1 MPVKV
6 YDGTNWVTVAGDGQQ
21 GSAAT
26 SSSISTW
33 VKTAAGGETSVS
45 GTGDTG
51 YGTLAYTV
59 GQELVYLNGVL
70 LDRGDDYTATNG
82 TSITGLTALA
92 ANDVI
97 TVWTVN
103 SFSVANTY
111 TQAQSDS
118 RYPAKAGSVLQ
129 VLSTTKTDTF
139 SASITAGSN
148 SAVTGLSQ
156 SITPSA
162 TTSKILVTL
171 TMNGYGANS
180 GQFAGFIARGSTAIG
195 IGDASGSRVQIGS
208 SGYGDAAHQGTI
220 TMSFLDSPSTTS
232 SVTYNG
238 YVANTQPTTR
248 TVFVNRTETDSNQQD
263 MTRAASTITVM
274 EIGA

>member
-21 GSAAT
+21 GPAAT

-33 VKTAAGGETSVS
+33 VKTASGGETSVS

-82 TSITGLTALA
+82 TTIAGLTALVA
-92 ANDVI
+92 GDVV

-111 TQAQSDS
+111 TQAQSDA

-129 VLSTTKTDTF
+129 VVSTNKTDTF
-139 SASITAGSN
+139 STTSTSFVD
-148 SAVTGLSQ
+148 VTGLSL
-156 SITPSA
+156 SITPSSA
-162 TTSKILVTL
+162 TSKILVFANVQG
-171 TMNGYGANS
+171 NGTVSSA
-180 GQFAGFIARGSTAIG
+180 APLHRLMRDSTAIA
-195 IGDASGSRVQIGS
+195 IGDAASNRSRVTGQFFTTEPS
-208 SGYGDAAHQGTI
+208 AMNAAS
-220 TMSFLDSPSTTS
+220 MAFLDSPATTS
-232 SVTYNG
+232 AVTYKIQMLSNSG
-238 YVANTQPTTR
+238 G
-248 TVFVNRTETDSNQQD
+248 TVYINRSATDTDSFAFG
-263 MTRAASTITVM
+263 RGISTITVM